1 LYVSPCLPIEV
12 FCDNI
17 STTYL
22 VVNPDNHAQTKHLEV
37 DLHFVRER
45 VAWQISKSI
54 LFPAVIKWLIFSPKG
69 SLLLHLPDYMPIYM
83 SILASHAQIAKGVV
97 MDNSNLLSLISC

>member
-1 LYVSPCLPIEV
+1 MDLYVSPCLPIEV

-22 VVNPDNHAQTKHLEV
+22 VVNPDNRAQTKHLEV

-45 VAWQISKSI
+45 VAWGD
-54 LFPAVIKWLIFSPKG
+54 IKVNFVSSSDQVADIFTKG
-69 SLLLHLPDYMPIYM
+69 
-83 SILASHAQIAKGVV
+83 
-97 MDNSNLLSLISC
+97 LSSAPFA